1 MISLSLQNEKV
12 LAKANS
18 DRKELLIAFENFR
31 DDIIKKYDKL
41 VQRLGDNETKLLKVL
56 DSLVSIREEISM
68 EYVTRD
74 QFISGLVPEVRKIDL
89 LERDLT
95 AIKEYFMI
103 VINNLISKFN
113 HDLEIV
119 KKELTPEIP
128 DVDPIKKQLDERFQI
143 LKVDFD
149 GLIKEISL
157 LKKAVAYD
165 QKKFE
170 NIYTLIERLKAGNQ

>member
-1 MISLSLQNEKV
+1 MVSLSLQNEKI

-41 VQRLGDNETKLLKVL
+41 AQRLGDNETKLLQMME
-56 DSLVSIREEISM
+56 SLVSMREEISM

-74 QFISGLVPEVRKIDL
+74 QFISGLVPEARKIDL

-95 AIKEYFMI
+95 AKKEYFMI
-103 VINNLISKFN
+103 VINNLIAKFN
-113 HDLEIV
+113 HDLENV
-119 KKELTPEIP
+119 KKELTPKIP
-128 DVDPIKKQLDERFQI
+128 DVDPIKKQLDERLEI
-143 LKVDFD
+143 LKVDFN
-149 GLIKEISL
+149 GLIKEIGL
-157 LKKAVAYD
+157 LKKSVAYD